1 MFTSRITTCF
11 FLFLFSLNGLSAQ
24 SKFCYE
30 GAVIKAP
37 GGETSLVF
45 ELEDLGE
52 TRILR
57 FSTRPL
63 ISPYQYLLTDADN
76 TIVSISASNSIDIAG
91 LAAGNYRIWAFSYI
105 GDIIATVGQNAAETQ
120 LAAFCSGLSKNFVSL
135 QINGGDDDD
144 NGDGGDGG
152 DNGDGGGDG
161 GTGGSGN
168 GAAPDTSI
176 TITFNTVLEAITRN
190 SLLQILERGVENAD
204 LEVALMAEGPLTVFA
219 PVNNAFAAL
228 DPDQLVALFDAPST
242 ALRTTILHHVVA
254 GSFSAA
260 DLFDGQLLTTLG
272 GETLSVQV
280 TTEGIFIGGSKVIQ
294 ADVVASNGIV
304 HLIMNI
310 VESIAP

>member
-11 FLFLFSLNGLSAQ
+11 FLFLFSLNCLSAQ

-30 GAVIKAP
+30 GAVVKAP

-52 TRILR
+52 TRTLR

-76 TIVSISASNSIDIAG
+76 IIVSISASNSIDIAG
-91 LAAGNYRIWAFSYI
+91 LAAGHYRIWAFSYI

-135 QINGGDDDD
+135 QINGDDDD
-144 NGDGGDGG
+144 

-294 ADVVASNGIV
+294 ADVGAGNGIV

-310 VESIAP
+310 VESSAQ